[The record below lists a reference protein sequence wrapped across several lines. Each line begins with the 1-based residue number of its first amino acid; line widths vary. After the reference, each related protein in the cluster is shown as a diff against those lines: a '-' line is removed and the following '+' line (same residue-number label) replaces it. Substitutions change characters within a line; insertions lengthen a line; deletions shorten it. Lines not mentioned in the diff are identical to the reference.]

1 MNNLLKLSSIY
12 ALSIFLLSACAVTP
26 GNESN
31 VSDGVFLFKDRVT
44 YSGDIT
50 HEKNELVFSL
60 FKSNKIT
67 IIEINSLGGDVLD
80 GIELGTWVHEHNI
93 DIKVGD
99 ICASSCANYVF
110 PAAKEKYLQ
119 ENSILLW
126 HGSSYQK
133 NIDDLVKSGNEF
145 AKKWREQ
152 EEFFFKKIGVKHQ
165 ITTCGLTQVPNW
177 LSLLYTLGF
186 SDIKGFDYS
195 IDDIKRF
202 GIKEVKLSGSEWF
215 GTPKLDIQG
224 TFRATYCD

>member
-1 MNNLLKLSSIY
+1 MKKLLKLSSIY
-12 ALSIFLLSACAVTP
+12 AVSIFGLSSCAVNP
-26 GNESN
+26 GESSN
-31 VSDGVFLFKDRVT
+31 ISDGISLFRDRIT

-50 HEKNELVFSL
+50 HEKNKQVFSL
-60 FKSNKIT
+60 FKANDVT
-67 IIEINSLGGDVLD
+67 MIEINSLGGDVLD
-80 GIELGTWVHEHNI
+80 GIELGTWIHEHNI
-93 DIKVGD
+93 DIQVGD

-110 PAAKEKYLQ
+110 PAAKEKYLH
-119 ENSILLW
+119 EKSILLW

-133 NIDDLVKSGNEF
+133 SIDNLVKSGNEF
-145 AKKWREQ
+145 AKKWRQQ
-152 EEFFFKKIGVKHQ
+152 EEFFFKKVGVKHQ

-202 GIKEVKLSGSEWF
+202 GIKEVKFTDSEWF

-224 TFRATYCD
+224 TFRATYCN